1 MSNDRHSTE
10 HQILHLLH
18 TQAYVLVAL
27 IIVAFLLIGV
37 VYSYTT
43 GQGVFAKLFS
53 SERAIDGA
61 QIVIGDDAPN
71 FGSVSKIESKTITV
85 SNTGSEIL
93 AISAALPSCECLSV
107 TLPPRGI
114 EPGKK
119 EELQL
124 TFDPAKSTKGKQSHI
139 VTLTSNAHN
148 LANFDLVVSANVK

>member
-1 MSNDRHSTE
+1 MNKDRHSIE

-18 TQAYVLVAL
+18 TQAYVIVAL
-27 IIVAFLLIGV
+27 IVVAFLLIGV

-53 SERAIDGA
+53 SERTINGA

-93 AISAALPSCECLSV
+93 AISGAESSCACLSV

-114 EPGKK
+114 APGKK
-119 EELQL
+119 DALQL
-124 TFDPAKSTKGKQSHI
+124 TFDPAESTKGEQSHI

-148 LANFDLVVSANVK
+148 LANFDLVVSANVR

>member
-1 MSNDRHSTE
+1 MKDVRKVENE
-10 HQILHLLH
+10 IMHLLH

-27 IIVAFLLIGV
+27 IVVAFLLIGV

-43 GQGVFAKLFS
+43 GQGMFAKLFS

-61 QIVIGDDAPN
+61 QIMIGDDAPN

-139 VTLTSNAHN
+139 VTLISNAHN
-148 LANFDLVVSANVK
+148 LASFDLVVSANVK